1 MNVQLV
7 VELII
12 TISKT
17 KKKKCKLMV
26 TDLNKQEALDGN
38 PKAVQQIDFTINL
51 NQSGN
56 AMLFFVIK
64 DVKQITLDFLQ
75 M

>member
-1 MNVQLV
+1 
-7 VELII
+7 
-12 TISKT
+12 
-17 KKKKCKLMV
+17 MV
-26 TDLNKQEALDGN
+26 ADLNKQEALNGN
-38 PKAVQQIDFTINL
+38 PKAVQQIDFTRNL

-56 AMLFFVIK
+56 AMSFFVIE

>member
-38 PKAVQQIDFTINL
+38 PKAVQQIDFSRNL

-56 AMLFFVIK
+56 AMLSFVIE